1 MTWPRLRHW
10 AGYAVAWLVLA
21 AAITVPLFLG
31 SSRTIEVASHE
42 SVVSPDLSGEVV
54 VHTGPVL
61 PDVRAASGSRIG
73 VRIELGK
80 TDASSVNAL
89 TQRYAAIAT
98 DPSAQI
104 AVVRRAVRSMA
115 LAALVRG
122 GALAVLPL
130 LLWAAVG
137 RTRRAELWAR
147 SRSRA
152 GLATVLVLVL
162 AAAGSTQPWRWRD
175 ADRAPQ
181 HWISLQDYVG
191 PQVDLPAQ
199 ARGIQLLSDTTTSG
213 SRALLQ
219 SAIRAYHV
227 GLDFFSAARS
237 RAVGLHLH
245 RPAEGDTVVL
255 LVADRHDNSPM
266 DAVAHAIG
274 EAGGATEVIDAGDD
288 TSAGEHWETF
298 SLDSLAETF
307 AGSEHRWAVAGNHDH
322 GSFVRSYLS
331 ARGWT
336 YFSDK
341 VLDGPAGSRIFGAD
355 DPRSSGLGNWG
366 DMHGQTFQTARQ
378 QLADQACAFAAAGDR
393 ITTLVVHDPNI
404 GRVALD
410 RGCVDLVLSGHI
422 HVEVGPIRVV
432 APDGHV
438 GYTFTVGTTGGAA
451 FAVALGSQLRRT
463 AGVAL
468 VTYRDGRPVGIQG
481 VSLEPTGRFIVDRYV
496 PLRYR

>member
-1 MTWPRLRHW
+1 MTWPRLRRW

-21 AAITVPLFLG
+21 VGITVPLFLG
-31 SSRTIEVASHE
+31 SSRTIQVASHE
-42 SVVSPDLSGEVV
+42 SVVSPDLSGQVV

-80 TDASSVNAL
+80 TDAASVNAL

-98 DPSAQI
+98 DPGAQI

-115 LAALVRG
+115 LAALLRG

-130 LLWAAVG
+130 LLWGAVG
-137 RTRRAELWAR
+137 RDRRAELRARAR
-147 SRSRA
+147 SRS

-162 AAAGSTQPWRWRD
+162 VAAGATQPWRWHD
-175 ADRAPQ
+175 DDRASQ

-191 PQVDLPAQ
+191 PQVDLPPQ
-199 ARGIQLLSDTTTSG
+199 ARGIELLADTTTRG
-213 SRALLQ
+213 TRALLQ
-219 SAIRAYHV
+219 SAIRAYHA
-227 GLDFFSAARS
+227 GLDFFSAARV
-237 RAVGLHLH
+237 RAAGLQLH
-245 RPAEGDTVVL
+245 GPAEGDTVVL
-255 LVADRHDNSPM
+255 LVADRHDNTPM
-266 DAVAHAIG
+266 DAVARAIG
-274 EAGGATEVIDAGDD
+274 DAGGATEVIDAGDD
-288 TSAGEHWETF
+288 TSAGQTWETF
-298 SLDSLAETF
+298 SMDSLAETF
-307 AGSEHRWAVAGNHDH
+307 SGMRHRWAVAGNHDH
-322 GSFVRSYLS
+322 GTFVRSYLS
-331 ARGWT
+331 SRGWT
-336 YFSDK
+336 YFSDR

-366 DMHGQTFQTARQ
+366 DMHGPTYLNARR
-378 QLADQACAFAAAGDR
+378 QLADQVCAFAAAGDR

-410 RGCVDLVLSGHI
+410 RGCVDLVLAGHI
-422 HVEVGPIRVV
+422 HVEVGPIRVA

-468 VTYRDGRPVGIQG
+468 ITYRDARPVGIQG

-496 PLRYR
+496 PLRYP